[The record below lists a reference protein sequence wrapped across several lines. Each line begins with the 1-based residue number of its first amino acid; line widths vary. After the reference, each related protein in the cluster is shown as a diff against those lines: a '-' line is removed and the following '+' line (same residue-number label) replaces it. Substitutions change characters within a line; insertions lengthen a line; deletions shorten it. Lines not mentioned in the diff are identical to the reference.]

1 MYCLKGGW
9 APVLKLRNHD
19 KWTSNMSKRANKLR
33 QLDEPKGHKNILE
46 KLRYFI

>member
-19 KWTSNMSKRANKLR
+19 KWTSNMSKRANELG